1 MLEIP
6 KPPGPEQYQIELAR
20 QPNNVLMVEY
30 DDNGH
35 ILVSGGMPEEDF
47 RNTLQYTQR
56 KLLMGAG
63 HPATHYVEFVGESRI
78 PVLRV
83 RPELEQGFD
92 KTVIAVREPATLA
105 DLPAAKVTFDG
116 PVKGAHQHPGGDLVV
131 GWTVPGT
138 YAVCVEAFPAL
149 PATFTLTVG
158 AAA

>member
-1 MLEIP
+1 
-6 KPPGPEQYQIELAR
+6 
-20 QPNNVLMVEY
+20 
-30 DDNGH
+30 
-35 ILVSGGMPEEDF
+35 MPEEDF

-56 KLLMGAG
+56 KVLRGAG
-63 HPATHYVEFVGESRI
+63 RAESHYVEFVGESRV

-138 YAVCVEAFPAL
+138 YTVCVEAFPAL

-158 AAA
+158 AVA